1 MINLY
6 NRRNNQE
13 DEVPNKSVAPLT
25 PSSSE
30 KTKANIPKYED
41 PTKEFTSQELKWSF
55 WYVRNKPLLYRL
67 SLIVLVV
74 INFGFLAFG
83 GWKWGVYLWGIQD
96 SRNLERNL
104 TASINYVGI
113 HPHFGA
119 QAVQVLNT
127 QVFSSGES
135 KFDVVAEL
143 VNPNRQFLVKF
154 NYYFLVN
161 DKKTSTQAGFLLPG
175 ETRPVADLGLT
186 DGTGVTPSIVLESI
200 KYERIS
206 NRLAPDPMGW
216 QTYRLNFQVSNF
228 VFLKSLAQEGNNADA
243 IQFKLTNGS
252 PYSYIGPDFYIVL
265 LQNNQMVGILP
276 LHLETM
282 NSLETKDIDL
292 RSLARGLNVDAVA
305 VYPMVNVYDEGVY
318 AP

>member
-13 DEVPNKSVAPLT
+13 DEVPNKSVVPLT

-30 KTKANIPKYED
+30 KTKVNIPKYED

-67 SLIVLVV
+67 SLILLVV

-96 SRNLERNL
+96 SRNLEINL

-119 QAVQVLNT
+119 QAVQALNT
-127 QVFSSGES
+127 EIFSSGAD
-135 KFDVVAEL
+135 KFNVVAEL
-143 VNPNRQFLVKF
+143 VNPNKQFLVTF
-154 NYYFLVN
+154 NYYFVIN
-161 DKKTSTQAGFLLPG
+161 DKKTSMQAGFLLPG
-175 ETRPVADLGLT
+175 ETRPVAELGLAE
-186 DGTGVTPSIVLESI
+186 GIGATPNIVLENI

-206 NRLAPDPMGW
+206 NRLTPDPMGW
-216 QTYRLNFQVSNF
+216 QTYRLNFQVSDF

-252 PYSYIGPDFYIVL
+252 PYSYVGPDFYIAL

-276 LHLETM
+276 LHLESI
-282 NSLETKDIDL
+282 NSLETKNIDL

-305 VYPMVNVYDEGVY
+305 VYPMINVYDQGVY